1 MTECEEGL
9 TRVWRRGTSILAGM
23 DLHAAAPGQPGLDE
37 SLTEAEYD
45 RLEALLGHGLGEG
58 AMNLEEMNGFFAAL
72 ICGPVT
78 VLPSMYLEEIWG
90 GEQAPF
96 DTMAEV
102 NEFLNLTMRHWN
114 LIAGQLATPDGIFTP
129 LLWTEEGEELPRGNR
144 WARGFMRGV
153 NLCDDAWQEIFK
165 NEDRFAMIL
174 SVLVLAHEHDPDPE
188 MRSWKTPPGP
198 EVRTTVIAELSV
210 SVRRLYDYFLPRR
223 THEAPVRN
231 SRPGA
236 VRPKIG
242 RNDPCYCGS
251 GKKYKRCCGN
261 VTIH

>member
-1 MTECEEGL
+1 
-9 TRVWRRGTSILAGM
+9 M
-23 DLHAAAPGQPGLDE
+23 DAHSAAPRRPGVGE

-78 VLPSMYLEEIWG
+78 VPPSVYLEEIWG
-90 GEQAPF
+90 GEEAPF
-96 DTMAEV
+96 GTVAEV
-102 NEFLNLTMRHWN
+102 DEFLNLVMRHWN
-114 LIAGQLATPDGIFTP
+114 LIAGLLATPDGIFMP
-129 LLWTEEGEELPRGNR
+129 LLWTEEGEELARGNR

-153 NLCDDAWQEIFK
+153 NLCHDAWREIFQE
-165 NEDRFAMIL
+165 EDRSAMMLPIM
-174 SVLVLAHEHDPDPE
+174 VLAHEHDPDPE

-198 EVRTTVIAELSV
+198 EVRMNVLVELSV

-223 THEAPVRN
+223 THEASLRN
-231 SRPGA
+231 SSSGA
-236 VRPKIG
+236 SRPKIG

-251 GKKYKRCCGN
+251 GKKYKHCCGN
-261 VTIH
+261 VTVH